1 MTEPQLLWEY
11 QIQLRRIAEHRRRGI
26 ESSIRREYKQVLQK
40 LQVIIAKYYA
50 AYGNSDDSTMT
61 QGDLRSAGQYKT
73 FLQDVL
79 DNLDGIAEPVDKQ
92 IRQTIEDTYT
102 TCYNGMVNAVKQSTD
117 NTQLGSLL
125 SGLYSATPE
134 TVKNIVENPM
144 QKLTLSTVFSRRR
157 NQIVKS
163 TKKTLAV
170 GLASGDSYTRMAQ
183 RIADTLNGDYKKAMR
198 IVRTEAN
205 RAINRGFQDVTEEAS
220 EMLLGSDY
228 VEVKEW
234 CSMEDESVRST
245 HQHLNGKKLHSLDMF
260 ESSGAKADCPGSF
273 GVAKEDINCRCFLMY
288 SFMSRDEF
296 IAQGGVIPDSVLQ
309 KEKEQG
315 LTSDGDGG
323 IIESDNVE
331 ASDIAKLI
339 NTMPNQQDVQ
349 EFMDLLNNNSNGAI
363 KRAYKN
369 YCSQLNSVRHTSC
382 DGYYS
387 PNAKALVYC
396 YSQQRNII
404 KGQSKYSVLAHE
416 YGHYIDGVAQFHS
429 VTYREIEQLNK
440 AISTKS
446 SITWF
451 KKTPSLSDK
460 FLSALRNDKETLDSM
475 VFDEAI
481 RGDLFSTDASAGV
494 QDAICGMF
502 GTAKTKMKWQHRDS
516 YYDRIYLALKS
527 AKLEKI
533 IKSVYQDLGFAVRS
547 QSKVKA
553 IVRNYETAS
562 EMWANIMSAET
573 CGGLEL
579 EYIKKYLPSS
589 YNAYIEIMKGL
600 E

>member
-11 QIQLRRIAEHRRRGI
+11 QIQLRRIAEHRQRGI
-26 ESSIRREYKQVLQK
+26 ESSIRREYIQVLQK
-40 LQVIIAKYYA
+40 LQAIIAKYYA

-61 QGDLRSAGQYKT
+61 QGDLRTAEQYKN

-79 DNLDGIAEPVDKQ
+79 DNLDGIAGPVDKQ

-102 TCYNGMVNAVKQSTD
+102 TCYNGMMNAVKQSTD

-125 SGLYSATPE
+125 SGLSSTTPE

-144 QKLTLSTVFSRRR
+144 QKLTLSTVLSRRR

-234 CSMEDESVRST
+234 CSAEDESVRNT

-309 KEKEQG
+309 KEKELG
-315 LTSDGDGG
+315 LTSGG
-323 IIESDNVE
+323 EHGPIDYMSKFNPTFSDEKVLTTGNLSIRTKTV
-331 ASDIAKLI
+331 SNSKFKMFTDIDADRKNKAVRLTEKNLIAVQKSLPENFEMPSIAVVDFNKHKLNTYAIGGYDKNTGIMYI
-339 NTMPNQQDVQ
+339 NSRYDTTEKVLAYVNQ
-349 EFMDLLNNNSNGAI
+349 
-363 KRAYKN
+363 
-369 YCSQLNSVRHTSC
+369 T
-382 DGYYS
+382 
-387 PNAKALVYC
+387 
-396 YSQQRNII
+396 
-404 KGQSKYSVLAHE
+404 KGQFANTTEYAPILHELGHKYYEDSIKKL
-416 YGHYIDGVAQFHS
+416 
-429 VTYREIEQLNK
+429 
-440 AISTKS
+440 AISENMS
-446 SITWF
+446 YNDV
-451 KKTPSLSDK
+451 KKRID
-460 FLSALRNDKETLDSM
+460 N
-475 VFDEAI
+475 
-481 RGDLFSTDASAGV
+481 
-494 QDAICGMF
+494 
-502 GTAKTKMKWQHRDS
+502 
-516 YYDRIYLALKS
+516 RIYDYVHERNTNGRF
-527 AKLEKI
+527 LEENLSEYAQKGYDDHAYTEI
-533 IKSVYQDLGFAVRS
+533 IAESFSVYSRNSFAIELLRILGGYS
-547 QSKVKA
+547 
-553 IVRNYETAS
+553 
-562 EMWANIMSAET
+562 
-573 CGGLEL
+573 L
-579 EYIKKYLPSS
+579 
-589 YNAYIEIMKGL
+589 
-600 E
+600 

>member
-11 QIQLRRIAEHRRRGI
+11 QIQLRRIAEHRQQGV
-26 ESSIRREYKQVLQK
+26 ELSIRREYKQVLQK
-40 LQVIIAKYYA
+40 LQAIIAKYYA

-198 IVRTEAN
+198 IVRTESN
-205 RAINRGFQDVTEEAS
+205 RAINRGFQDVTKEAS

-228 VEVKEW
+228 IEVKEW
-234 CSMEDESVRST
+234 CSSEDESVRST

-273 GVAKEDINCRCFLMY
+273 GIAKEDINCRCFLMY

-296 IAQGGVIPDSVLQ
+296 IAQGGVITDSILQ
-309 KEKEQG
+309 KEKELG

-323 IIESDNVE
+323 IIESDGVE
-331 ASDIAKLI
+331 ASDISKLI

-349 EFMDLLNNNSNGAI
+349 EFMSLLNNNSNETI

-369 YCSQLNSVRHTSC
+369 YCSQLNVVKFGKS
-382 DGYYS
+382 G
-387 PNAKALVYC
+387 C
-396 YSQQRNII
+396 YRPMQRELTYQYPQQRCLDRG
-404 KGQSKYSVLAHE
+404 KSKYSTLAHE
-416 YGHYIDGVAQFHS
+416 YGHYIDHIGRFTS
-429 VTYREIEQLNK
+429 VTYDEIDQLNK
-440 AISTKS
+440 AISIKS
-446 SITWF
+446 SISWF
-451 KKTPSLSDK
+451 NKLPSASDE
-460 FLSALRNDKETLDSM
+460 FLSALRKDQEKLESM
-475 VFDEAI
+475 VFDDDV
-481 RGDLFSTDASAGV
+481 RFDLFSTDASAGV

-502 GTAKTKMKWQHRDS
+502 GTKNTKMHWVHKDE
-516 YYDRIYLALKS
+516 YYNRMYSALKN
-527 AKLEKI
+527 AKLDKI
-533 IKSVYQDLGFAVRS
+533 VKDVYKDLGFNVRS
-547 QSKVKA
+547 QAKVKT
-553 IVRNYETAS
+553 IVRNYETSS
-562 EMWANIMSAET
+562 ELWANIMSAET

-589 YNAYIEIMKGL
+589 YNAYVEIMKGL

>member
-11 QIQLRRIAEHRRRGI
+11 QIQLRRIAEHRQQGV
-26 ESSIRREYKQVLQK
+26 ELSIRREYKQVLQK

-125 SGLYSATPE
+125 SGLSSTTPE

-245 HQHLNGKKLHSLDMF
+245 HQHLNGKKIHALDVF
-260 ESSGAKADCPGSF
+260 ESHGAKADCPGSF
-273 GVAKEDINCRCFLMY
+273 GIAKEDINCRCFLMY

-309 KEKEQG
+309 KEKELG
-315 LTSDGDGG
+315 LTSVGEHDDIDYMSKFNPTFSDEKVLTTGNLSIRTKTVSNSKFKMFTDIDADRKNKAVRLTEKNLIAVQKSLPENFEMPSIAVVDFNKHKLNTYAIGGYDKNTGIMYINSRYDTKEKVFAYVNQTKGQFANTTEYAPILHELGHKYYEDSIKKLAISENMSYNDVKKKIDRRIFNYIKNMNHENFIRDNLSGYADDGFQHNSYTE
-323 IIESDNVE
+323 IIAESFSVKNTNE
-331 ASDIAKLI
+331 IAKEILK
-339 NTMPNQQDVQ
+339 
-349 EFMDLLNNNSNGAI
+349 LLEG
-363 KRAYKN
+363 
-369 YCSQLNSVRHTSC
+369 
-382 DGYYS
+382 
-387 PNAKALVYC
+387 
-396 YSQQRNII
+396 
-404 KGQSKYSVLAHE
+404 
-416 YGHYIDGVAQFHS
+416 
-429 VTYREIEQLNK
+429 
-440 AISTKS
+440 
-446 SITWF
+446 
-451 KKTPSLSDK
+451 LS
-460 FLSALRNDKETLDSM
+460 
-475 VFDEAI
+475 
-481 RGDLFSTDASAGV
+481 
-494 QDAICGMF
+494 
-502 GTAKTKMKWQHRDS
+502 
-516 YYDRIYLALKS
+516 
-527 AKLEKI
+527 
-533 IKSVYQDLGFAVRS
+533 
-547 QSKVKA
+547 
-553 IVRNYETAS
+553 
-562 EMWANIMSAET
+562 
-573 CGGLEL
+573 
-579 EYIKKYLPSS
+579 
-589 YNAYIEIMKGL
+589 
-600 E
+600 

>member
-11 QIQLRRIAEHRRRGI
+11 QIQLRRIAEHRQRGI
-26 ESSIRREYKQVLQK
+26 ESSIRREYIQVLQK
-40 LQVIIAKYYA
+40 LQAIIAKYYA

-61 QGDLRSAGQYKT
+61 QGDLRTAEQYKN

-79 DNLDGIAEPVDKQ
+79 DNLDGIAGPVDKQ

-102 TCYNGMVNAVKQSTD
+102 TCYNGMMNAVKQSTD

-125 SGLYSATPE
+125 SGLSSTTPE

-144 QKLTLSTVFSRRR
+144 QKLTLSTVLSRRR

-234 CSMEDESVRST
+234 CSAEDESVRNA

-309 KEKEQG
+309 KEKELG

-323 IIESDNVE
+323 IIESDKETSFRMFDNGDEVNDFFYYDDPNKKGVLQMRKGSYGKWYSGLS
-331 ASDIAKLI
+331 SDEKLCVSGYCAADYDTV
-339 NTMPNQQDVQ
+339 NS
-349 EFMDLLNNNSNGAI
+349 FLRKNNGF
-363 KRAYKN
+363 
-369 YCSQLNSVRHTSC
+369 
-382 DGYYS
+382 
-387 PNAKALVYC
+387 
-396 YSQQRNII
+396 
-404 KGQSKYSVLAHE
+404 E
-416 YGHYIDGVAQFHS
+416 YIDKDFAEDMISNLDSAIEKFELRES
-429 VTYREIEQLNK
+429 VKTYRGAN
-440 AISTKS
+440 
-446 SITWF
+446 
-451 KKTPSLSDK
+451 
-460 FLSALRNDKETLDSM
+460 LDSILKLYPDAEK
-475 VFDEAI
+475 FS
-481 RGDLFSTDASAGV
+481 DLIGN
-494 QDAICGMF
+494 
-502 GTAKTKMKWQHRDS
+502 
-516 YYDRIYLALKS
+516 IYHDKGYMSSSPLKS
-527 AKLEKI
+527 VAEKFATENGQDGVLFEIDVPNGSGLGAYVNQLAGQFQDDEYEFLIRRNTSLEIYDVDESGI
-533 IKSVYQDLGFAVRS
+533 IPILKCR
-547 QSKVKA
+547 
-553 IVRNYETAS
+553 
-562 EMWANIMSAET
+562 W
-573 CGGLEL
+573 
-579 EYIKKYLPSS
+579 KK
-589 YNAYIEIMKGL
+589 
-600 E
+600 